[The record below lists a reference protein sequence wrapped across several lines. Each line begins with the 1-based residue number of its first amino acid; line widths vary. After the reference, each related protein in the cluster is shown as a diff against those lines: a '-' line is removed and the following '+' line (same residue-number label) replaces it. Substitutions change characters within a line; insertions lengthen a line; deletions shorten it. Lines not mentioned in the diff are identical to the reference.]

1 MKKTRKARGG
11 SLTAVRFGARDG
23 GLPTLSFATP
33 RDWSAWLGSNHA
45 SSRGIWLR
53 IAKKGTNSESV
64 TYTEAL
70 KVALSWGWIDGQKRQ
85 LDEAWWLQRFTPR
98 GPKSIWSKINREK
111 VVALIEAGDMHP
123 PGLSEVERAKRDGR
137 WRAAYDSPSRARVPA
152 DLAKALAANPRAARF
167 FATLESYNRY
177 AILFRIHT
185 AKKVLTRAQR
195 IEKFVAMLSR
205 HEKLHP

>member
-1 MKKTRKARGG
+1 
-11 SLTAVRFGARDG
+11 
-23 GLPTLSFATP
+23 
-33 RDWSAWLGSNHA
+33 
-45 SSRGIWLR
+45 
-53 IAKKGTNSESV
+53 
-64 TYTEAL
+64 
-70 KVALSWGWIDGQKRQ
+70 WIDGQKRK

-111 VVALIEAGDMHP
+111 VVALIEADDMHP

-137 WRAAYDSPSRARVPA
+137 WRAAYDSQSRAGVPA